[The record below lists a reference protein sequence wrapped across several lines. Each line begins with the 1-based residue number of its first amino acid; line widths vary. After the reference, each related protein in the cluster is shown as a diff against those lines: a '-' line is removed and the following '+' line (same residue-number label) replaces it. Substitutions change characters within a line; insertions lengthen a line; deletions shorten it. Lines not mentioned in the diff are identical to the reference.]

1 MPRVSVIIPALDAEA
16 YIRETLGSVIAQ
28 GFEDWEVVLADDGST
43 DATVEIATAADPRVR
58 VVRTPGRLG
67 PAGARN
73 TALAHATG
81 ELVAFLDADDLWLPR
96 YLEHQ
101 VALHDR
107 ESAAGGAPVGIV
119 CCDALVRTPEGDERK
134 TFLQRFP
141 GYGEP
146 VTLESELRQNRVYVS
161 ALVPREAG
169 AEVGWFDDSLF
180 GTEDH
185 DLWIRILET
194 GRRAVATTEV
204 LAIYRH
210 VPGSVSSNVA
220 RQALNDQE
228 TCRRALARGK
238 LTPQQRRIAERELR
252 YHGVRA
258 AVAQAW
264 FERDRRALL
273 RALPSAAGV
282 VARNP
287 RRWGDWA
294 RVLAGRRA

>member
-28 GFEDWEVVLADDGST
+28 GFEDWEVVLADDGSADRT
-43 DATVEIATAADPRVR
+43 AQLAAAADPRVR
-58 VVRTPGRLG
+58 VVTTRGRLG

-73 TALAHATG
+73 AALASASG
-81 ELVAFLDADDLWLPR
+81 ELVAFLDADDLWMPR

-101 VALHDR
+101 VALYDR
-107 ESAAGGAPVGIV
+107 ESASGGAPVGIV

-141 GYGEP
+141 GYGEQP
-146 VTLESELRQNRVYVS
+146 TLESTLHQNRIYVS
-161 ALVPREAG
+161 ALVPCEAG
-169 AEVGWFDDSLF
+169 EEVGWFDPDLF

-185 DLWIRILET
+185 DLWIKILET
-194 GRRAVATTEV
+194 GRRAVLTTEV

-210 VPGSVSSNVA
+210 APGSVSSNVA

-228 TCRRALARGK
+228 TLRRALARGR
-238 LTPQQRRIAERELR
+238 LNAHQRRLAERELD
-252 YHGVRA
+252 YQAVRL

-264 FERDRRALL
+264 FERDRRALM
-273 RALPSAAGV
+273 RALPAAARV

-294 RVLAGRRA
+294 RALAGRRA